1 MGERENIFCGFFEN
15 QIFSFFSG
23 QHYII
28 PTDSREMECIN
39 LGTILNKV
47 NDENV
52 LWNFQ
57 VFAKSWEIF
66 AELKINEIKPVQLA
80 ADIATSP

>member
-1 MGERENIFCGFFEN
+1 
-15 QIFSFFSG
+15 
-23 QHYII
+23 
-28 PTDSREMECIN
+28 MECIN

-66 AELKINEIKPVQLA
+66 AELKINEIKPVQLT
-80 ADIATSP
+80 ADIAAAAP

>member
-1 MGERENIFCGFFEN
+1 
-15 QIFSFFSG
+15 
-23 QHYII
+23 
-28 PTDSREMECIN
+28 MECIN
-39 LGTILNKV
+39 LETILNKV

-66 AELKINEIKPVQLA
+66 AELKINEIKPVQSWLLILLLLHKFKKGTFFA
-80 ADIATSP
+80 ESAQLLQV